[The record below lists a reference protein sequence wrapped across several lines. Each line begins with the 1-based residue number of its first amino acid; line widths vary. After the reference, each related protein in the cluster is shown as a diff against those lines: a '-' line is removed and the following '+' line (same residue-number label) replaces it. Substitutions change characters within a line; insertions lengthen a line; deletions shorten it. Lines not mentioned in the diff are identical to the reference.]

1 MTEAPVASQS
11 RRVRA
16 QVDRKPREDREDL
29 AQKPTPEEIEA
40 ASQRIEAENGRRV
53 GWAVRFAQKD
63 LRNMT
68 AGDWYNLRLDLAAF
82 ILPFQGTKED
92 VTLLSRHEVRQLHQR
107 FRAVLSELIRVG
119 RVKIGGYRSIE
130 LVREQTG
137 ATTMLVKASSSA
149 SPTQPYILYLS
160 ILLFE
165 RQHLVK
171 ACPAPAL
178 RDTRGESCGQWFLAR
193 RPNQVYCSRRC
204 QTRESTRAFRQAR
217 AKKRQSIPRASKGG
231 R

>member
-1 MTEAPVASQS
+1 MTEAPVASES

-29 AQKPTPEEIEA
+29 AQKATLEEIEA

-53 GWAVRFAQKD
+53 GWVLRFAQKD

-82 ILPFQGTKED
+82 ILPFQKTKED
-92 VTLLSRHEVRQLHQR
+92 VTLPSRHEVRQIHQR

-137 ATTMLVKASSSA
+137 ATTMLVHASSSA

-171 ACPAPAL
+171 ACPAPAP
-178 RDTRGESCGQWFLAR
+178 RGARGESCGQWFLAR

-204 QTRESTRAFRQAR
+204 QTRASTRAFRQAR
-217 AKKRQSIPRASKGG
+217 ARKRQSIPRASKGG

>member
-1 MTEAPVASQS
+1 MTEAPGASGS

-29 AQKPTPEEIEA
+29 AQKPTREEIEA
-40 ASQRIEAENGRRV
+40 AGQRIEAENGGRV
-53 GWAVRFAQKD
+53 GWVLRFAQKD
-63 LRNMT
+63 LRTLT
-68 AGDWYNLRLDLAAF
+68 AGDWYNLRLELAAF
-82 ILPFQGTKED
+82 ILPFQETKED
-92 VTLLSRHEVRQLHQR
+92 VTLPSRHEVRQIHQR

-130 LVREQTG
+130 LIRDQTG
-137 ATTMLVKASSSA
+137 ATSILIQPSSSA
-149 SPTQPYILYLS
+149 SPTQPYLLYLS

-165 RQHLVK
+165 RRDLVK
-171 ACPAPAL
+171 ACPAPAP
-178 RDTRGESCGQWFLAR
+178 RGARGESCGQWFLAR

-204 QTRESTRAFRQAR
+204 QTRASTRTFRQAGAR
-217 AKKRQSIPRASKGG
+217 RRQSIPRASKGG